1 MPICYDDDS
10 FYDFLSTGDGSHVS
24 RKILMDGDSWISH
37 PQVHNL
43 SRAMDYDGEGD
54 YGILN
59 LGNPGTTA
67 HEMFHKAS
75 GSLRRLHRVVKTL
88 RYGYEFDLI
97 FFSAGGND
105 IIGPEIRGFLLDKRQ
120 HPGSHGADLIDTGSY
135 NRGLRHIVADYRKIL
150 RVISRSTANRRTPV
164 IAHTYSNLKP
174 RKVGTHLGAIK
185 FNRGWVARYMDEDKH
200 ISDEDEQQ
208 EIIKTLLTRFRDAMQ
223 QLENDFP
230 RFLLVDTLRTLS
242 TGGKPDVSLF
252 HDEIHPNL
260 RGFRKVFRRIK
271 RVARDRKM
279 WL

>member
-1 MPICYDDDS
+1 MFQIAAHEERMEGAMPICYDDDS

-24 RKILMDGDSWISH
+24 RKILMEGDSWISH
-37 PQVHNL
+37 PQVHNR

-59 LGNPGTTA
+59 LGNPGATA

-88 RYGYEFDLI
+88 
-97 FFSAGGND
+97 
-105 IIGPEIRGFLLDKRQ
+105 
-120 HPGSHGADLIDTGSY
+120 
-135 NRGLRHIVADYRKIL
+135 
-150 RVISRSTANRRTPV
+150 
-164 IAHTYSNLKP
+164 
-174 RKVGTHLGAIK
+174 
-185 FNRGWVARYMDEDKH
+185 
-200 ISDEDEQQ
+200 
-208 EIIKTLLTRFRDAMQ
+208 LTRFRDAMQ
-223 QLENDFP
+223 QLENEFP

-242 TGGKPDVSLF
+242 TSGKPDVSLF

-271 RVARDRKM
+271 RVARARNM